1 MDYHPHITSYS
12 GHQVL
17 DESGDAIGTITDV
30 VFEDGS
36 TTTAWFIVDPG
47 WLRSNRFVPADG
59 AHQSPNGDVI
69 VTYNKRWV
77 TTPGRNVTSSDPR
90 ASPWTS
96 RANPLSRRTPAAA
109 ARASWV
115 PEPSPE

>member
-17 DESGDAIGTITDV
+17 DESGDEIGTITDV

-36 TTTAWFIVDPG
+36 TTPAWFIVDPG

-77 TTPGRNVTSSDPR
+77 TT
-90 ASPWTS
+90 SPKAGAERVLPSEKRQALLTHY
-96 RANPLSRRTPAAA
+96 RTVA
-109 ARASWV
+109 W
-115 PEPSPE
+115 